1 MTWLHSAWSW
11 ILSFWPWVAGGGA
24 AVAVVAFA
32 ALNPAAAIKLA
43 SAIGGFVM
51 DALRNFVQWLRKPG
65 SKLKAACAV
74 LAMVAA
80 IACLTSYQDNQRFLV
95 VTQERAADARK
106 FAAREA
112 ELQAVISTYQQ
123 QEIDFEAAVRQEAE
137 RLIEA
142 RAQSAAATAEV
153 KRRQAAAEKSASAF
167 KREAANK
174 PDACKAAL
182 KALEAACPTLRD
194 Y

>member
-1 MTWLHSAWSW
+1 MNWLHAAWSW
-11 ILSFWPWVAGGGA
+11 TLDFWPWLAGGGA
-24 AVAVVAFA
+24 MISVIAVA
-32 ALNPAAAIKLA
+32 ALNPAAAVKLA
-43 SAIGGFVM
+43 SATGGFVM
-51 DALRNFVQWLRKPG
+51 DALRDLVQWLRKPG

-80 IACLTSYQDNQRFLV
+80 VACLSSYQDSQRFLV

-106 FAAREA
+106 FAVREA
-112 ELQAVISTYQQ
+112 ELQAVITTYRQ
-123 QEIDFEAAVRQEAE
+123 QEVDFEAAVRQEAE

-153 KRRQAAAEKSASAF
+153 KRRQEAAEKSASAF

-174 PDACKAAL
+174 PDTCKAAL

>member
-11 ILSFWPWVAGGGA
+11 ILAFWPWVAGGGA
-24 AVAVVAFA
+24 AVAVIAFA

-112 ELQAVISTYQQ
+112 ELQAVISTYQH
-123 QEIDFEAAVRQEAE
+123 QEIDFEAAVRLEAE

-153 KRRQAAAEKSASAF
+153 KRRQEAAEKSASAF